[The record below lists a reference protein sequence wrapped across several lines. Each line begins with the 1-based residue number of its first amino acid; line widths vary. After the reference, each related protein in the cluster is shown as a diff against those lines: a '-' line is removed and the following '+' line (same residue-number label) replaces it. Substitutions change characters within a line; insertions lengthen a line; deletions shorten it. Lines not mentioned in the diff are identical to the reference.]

1 MQAQRQGTL
10 RTLQILTALSGKP
23 DSTVTALRA
32 QTGISRPAIYRIL
45 EILLELGYAARRP
58 ESGTYSLTSKI
69 RLLTDN
75 FRDEDQIAEAARPI
89 LAALQRQVT
98 WPTDLTRYD
107 DGAMVCVETTRA
119 KSPLVLERDGIG
131 SRIPMLRSAVG
142 LAYLA
147 FSAAETR
154 ELVLRTLRTSGS
166 PDDLAA
172 HQPELLEAMLDA
184 TRRRGYGVR
193 PHDYRPKT
201 CSIAVPIAS
210 DGRVLGCLAIEFMR
224 SALTPEEAAERYLAQ
239 IRSAA
244 EELRGRW
251 VEDRLEPGALRRAG

>member
-1 MQAQRQGTL
+1 MHAQRQGTL
-10 RTLQILTALSGKP
+10 RTLQILTALSRQP

-32 QTGISRPAIYRIL
+32 LTAISRPAIYRIL
-45 EILLELGYAARRP
+45 EILLDLGYVVRRP

-75 FRDEDQIAEAARPI
+75 FRDEDQVAEAARPI
-89 LAALQRQVT
+89 LSDLQSRVT

-107 DGAMVCVETTRA
+107 DGAMVCVETTRS
-119 KSPLVLERDGIG
+119 KSPLVVERDGIG

-142 LAYLA
+142 LAFLA
-147 FSAAETR
+147 FSAADTR
-154 ELVLRTLRTSGS
+154 ELVLRTLRASNS
-166 PDDLAA
+166 PDDRPAR
-172 HQPELLEAMLDA
+172 QPDLLEGLLEE

-193 PHDYRPKT
+193 PNDYRPKT
-201 CSIAVPIAS
+201 CSIAVPIAT

-224 SALTPEEAAERYLAQ
+224 SALTPEEAAERYLPQ

-244 EELRGRW
+244 EELRSRW
-251 VEDRLEPGALRRAG
+251 VEGKQDVAALRRAG